1 MLCIKRSL
9 MARRKLAI
17 KLKKNKLIPLWIVL
31 GVVAIFIGVF
41 LYRGARSLSGNP
53 ILTSQDDVP
62 RLSAAEAIDA
72 IQNQGA
78 ILLDTRAAS
87 QYEVSHIEGALNV
100 PLEQLESYLSDL
112 EKETWYITYCT

>member
-1 MLCIKRSL
+1 MLYIKRSL

-17 KLKKNKLIPLWIVL
+17 EPKKNKLIPLWIVL
-31 GVVAIFIGVF
+31 GVVAIFIGLF

-53 ILTSQDDVP
+53 ILTSQEDVP

>member
-1 MLCIKRSL
+1 

>member
-100 PLEQLESYLSDL
+100 SLEQLESYLSDL